1 MTLVEQKWSS
11 VRDPSQTIL
20 PAHPKFPNL
29 PPSSLEKA
37 NVCLKS
43 VPVDCITLFFSD
55 QLGSARFIAQP
66 PSALL
71 LLLVQAEQCQM
82 TCFNVVE

>member
-20 PAHPKFPNL
+20 PAHPKL

-43 VPVDCITLFFSD
+43 VLVDCITPFCSD